1 MSNASADL
9 HFADQPP
16 PAASA
21 LASLARP
28 AAEWFASR
36 FGEPTAV
43 QRLAWPLLAAG
54 GHVLVSAPTGT
65 GKTLAAFLP
74 ILGRLGTDPPAEGAS
89 VACLYVAPLKALAN
103 DAARNLQAHLAELA
117 PLLPGVAPRVA
128 VRTGDTPAAERRRQ
142 RREPPDV
149 LCTTPESLAVLLSQ
163 PALVGL
169 FAGLRWVVVDEV
181 HGLAGNKRGADLSLS
196 LERLTARAAAP
207 PQRVGLSATATPLA
221 EAAAWLAG
229 AGRPCAVARA
239 AAGAP
244 PELTIAPLADQSR
257 FLAALVG
264 RLLPEVRDRRATLV
278 FANTRR
284 LAEQLAWALRLHL
297 PQWETQIAA
306 HHSALA
312 AARRREVE
320 EQFKQGRLRV
330 VVSTTSLE
338 LGIDIGSIDLAVLV
352 HPPGDVVRLLQCV
365 GRSGHGPGGVKRGLV
380 LTAGESELLE
390 AAVTAESG
398 RAGQCEP
405 LRVAGHPLDVL
416 CQQVLGMAAVR
427 EWSADETFA
436 LVRRATPYR
445 DLTRRDF
452 DDCLAYLFGLDRDRR
467 PWLPPRLRGDPSSF
481 AILDERT
488 TRLLRRNLGTI
499 LAEEAVPVL
508 LRREGTADEVPER
521 GGASP
526 RSRSPARSR
535 SRLPFGGDQS
545 GTGTGAGTGTGRDGS
560 GGAPGGPGRE
570 VGSVDEAFAD
580 RLQPGDRFLLD
591 GRCLEVRTRRPDALL
606 VDEVVGRAGVPRWAG
621 EGWPL
626 STELARRLYLL
637 RVQAAEAL
645 RDGPEALAE
654 MLRRDYRLGGE
665 AAAVLADYFQRQ
677 EALSEV
683 PDTAACLVEGIVT
696 GAGVDYYLHT
706 PLNRLGN
713 DALARVA
720 VHRLA
725 RDHGRA
731 ASSLVADL
739 GFALRTRGAADSRP
753 DLLRSLLAAEHFDA
767 DLDAALAGSVP
778 LRQRFGR
785 VALTGLMLLRNPLG
799 RRRRVGGAG
808 WGERQLFDRI
818 HAHDPDFVLLRQAAR
833 EVRAD
838 LCDAEAARC
847 YAAELAAL
855 PLRLRWLP
863 HVAPFAESWTQL
875 GAGPA
880 EAVET
885 AAEALRRLH
894 AALMSEGGA

>member
-1 MSNASADL
+1 MSNAPADL

-16 PAASA
+16 PAAAA
-21 LASLARP
+21 LASLAAP

-36 FGEPTAV
+36 FGEPTAA

-74 ILGRLGTDPPAEGAS
+74 ILGQLAARPPAEGAS

-103 DAARNLQAHLAELA
+103 DAARNLQAHVAELA
-117 PLLPGVAPRVA
+117 PLLPPGAAPRVA

-142 RREPPDV
+142 RQAPPAV

-181 HGLAGNKRGADLSLS
+181 HSLAGNKRGADLSLS
-196 LERLTARAAAP
+196 LERLTALADAP

-221 EAAAWLAG
+221 DAAAWLAG
-229 AGRPCAVARA
+229 VGRPCAVARA
-239 AAGAP
+239 AAGDP
-244 PELTIAPLADQSR
+244 PELTIAPLTDQSR

-297 PQWETQIAA
+297 PEWEAQIAA

-338 LGIDIGSIDLAVLV
+338 LGIDVGSIDLAVLV

-380 LTAGESELLE
+380 LTASEVELLE
-390 AAVTAESG
+390 AAVTAASG

-416 CQQVLGMAAVR
+416 CQQILGMAAVR
-427 EWSADETFA
+427 EWSADAMFELA
-436 LVRRATPYR
+436 RRATPYR
-445 DLTRRDF
+445 DLPRRDF
-452 DDCLAYLFGLDRDRR
+452 DDCLAYLLGLDRDRR
-467 PWLPPRLRGDPSSF
+467 PWLPPRLQGEPASF

-499 LAEEAVPVL
+499 LAEESVPVR
-508 LRREGTADEVPER
+508 LRPREEE
-521 GGASP
+521 
-526 RSRSPARSR
+526 SPA
-535 SRLPFGGDQS
+535 P
-545 GTGTGAGTGTGRDGS
+545 
-560 GGAPGGPGRE
+560 E

-606 VDEVVGRAGVPRWAG
+606 VDEVVGRASVPRWAG

-645 RDGPEALAE
+645 RDGPEALAG
-654 MLRRDYRLGGE
+654 LLQRDYRLVGE

-677 EALSEV
+677 ESLSEV
-683 PDTAACLVEGIVT
+683 PDTAAGLVEGVVT
-696 GAGVDYYLHT
+696 GDGVDYYVHT

-725 RDHGRA
+725 RDHARA
-731 ASSLVADL
+731 ATSLVADL
-739 GFALRTRGAADSRP
+739 GFALRTRGGADGMP
-753 DLLRSLLAAEHFDA
+753 DLLRSLLAADDFDA
-767 DLDAALAGSVP
+767 DLGAALAGSVP

-799 RRRRVGGAG
+799 RRRRVGGPG
-808 WGERQLFDRI
+808 WGERQLYDRVQ
-818 HAHDPDFVLLRQAAR
+818 AHDPEFVLLRQAGR

-838 LCDAEAARC
+838 LCDADAARS
-847 YAAELAAL
+847 YAAEVAAL

-863 HVAPFAESWTQL
+863 HVSPFVESWTQL
-875 GAGPA
+875 GRGPA
-880 EAVET
+880 ETVET
-885 AAEALRRLH
+885 AAEALQRLH
-894 AALMSEGGA
+894 AALMREGEA

>member
-1 MSNASADL
+1 MSNAPAAL

-16 PAASA
+16 PAAAA
-21 LASLARP
+21 LASLAPP
-28 AAEWFASR
+28 AAEWFLSH
-36 FGEPTAV
+36 FGEPTAA

-74 ILGRLGTDPPAEGAS
+74 ILGRLGTSPPAEGAS

-103 DAARNLQAHLAELA
+103 DAARNLQAHVAELA
-117 PLLPGVAPRVA
+117 PLLPGAAPRVA

-142 RREPPDV
+142 RQQPPAV

-163 PALVGL
+163 PALQGL

-181 HGLAGNKRGADLSLS
+181 HGLAGNKRGADLALS
-196 LERLTARAAAP
+196 LERLTALAAAP

-229 AGRPCAVARA
+229 VGRPCAVARA

-297 PQWETQIAA
+297 PEWETRIAV

-320 EQFKQGRLRV
+320 EQFKQGQLRV

-338 LGIDIGSIDLAVLV
+338 LGIDVGSIELAVLV

-365 GRSGHGPGGVKRGLV
+365 GRSGHGPGGVRRGLV
-380 LTAGESELLE
+380 LTASEAELLE
-390 AAVTAESG
+390 AAVTAASG

-405 LRVAGHPLDVL
+405 LRVAGQPLDVL

-427 EWSADETFA
+427 EWSADEMYE

-445 DLTRRDF
+445 DLPRRDF
-452 DDCLAYLFGLDRDRR
+452 DDCLAYLLGLDHDRR
-467 PWLPPRLRGDPSSF
+467 PWLPPRLRGDAGSF
-481 AILDERT
+481 SILDERT
-488 TRLLRRNLGTI
+488 ARLLRRNLGTI
-499 LAEEAVPVL
+499 LAEEPVPVR
-508 LRREGTADEVPER
+508 LRPLSEEA
-521 GGASP
+521 A
-526 RSRSPARSR
+526 
-535 SRLPFGGDQS
+535 
-545 GTGTGAGTGTGRDGS
+545 
-560 GGAPGGPGRE
+560 APE

-591 GRCLEVRTRRPDALL
+591 GRCLEVRTREPDALL
-606 VDEVVGRAGVPRWAG
+606 VDEVIGRASVPRWAG

-645 RDGPEALAE
+645 LDGPEALGE
-654 MLRRDYRLGGE
+654 VLRRDYRLGGE
-665 AAAVLADYFQRQ
+665 SAAVLADYFQRQ
-677 EALSEV
+677 ESLSEV
-683 PDTAACLVEGIVT
+683 PDVAACLVEGVVT
-696 GAGVDYYLHT
+696 GDGVDFYVHT

-739 GFALRTRGAADSRP
+739 GFALRTHGGIDGMP
-753 DLLRSLLAAEHFDA
+753 DLMRPLLAAEQFDA
-767 DLDAALAGSVP
+767 DLDAALAGSPP

-799 RRRRVGGAG
+799 RRRRVGGPG
-808 WGERQLFDRI
+808 WGERQLYDRV
-818 HAHDPDFVLLRQAAR
+818 HAHDADFVLLRQAGR
-833 EVRAD
+833 EVRAG
-838 LCDAEAARC
+838 LCDAHAARS

-863 HVAPFAESWTQL
+863 HLSPFVESWTQL
-875 GAGPA
+875 DGGPA

-885 AAEALRRLH
+885 AAEALQRLH

>member
-1 MSNASADL
+1 MGQQGQGRYNWAMPSDRIQ
-9 HFADQPP
+9 FADQAP
-16 PAASA
+16 PAAAA
-21 LASLARP
+21 LATLATP

-36 FGEPTAV
+36 FGEPTEV
-43 QRLAWPLLAAG
+43 QRLAWPLLADG
-54 GHVLVSAPTGT
+54 RHVLVSAPTGT

-74 ILGRLGTDPPAEGAS
+74 ILGRLATDPPAERAS

-103 DAARNLQAHLAELA
+103 DAARNLQAHVAGLA
-117 PLLPGVAPRVA
+117 PLLPHGAAAPRVA

-142 RREPPDV
+142 RQAPPDV

-163 PALVGL
+163 PALQAM

-181 HGLAGNKRGADLSLS
+181 HGLAGNKRGADLALS
-196 LERLTARAAAP
+196 LERLTALADAP

-221 EAAAWLAG
+221 DAAAWLAG
-229 AGRPCAVARA
+229 VGRPCAVARA

-244 PELTIAPLADQSR
+244 PELTIAPLADQAR

-297 PQWETQIAA
+297 PGWETQIAV

-338 LGIDIGSIDLAVLV
+338 LGIDVGTIDLAVLV

-365 GRSGHGPGGVKRGLV
+365 GRSGHGPAGVKRGLV
-380 LTAGESELLE
+380 LTASEAELLE
-390 AAVTAESG
+390 AAVTAASG

-427 EWSADETFA
+427 EWAADEMFA

-445 DLTRRDF
+445 DLPRRDF
-452 DDCLAYLFGLDRDRR
+452 DDCLAYLLGLDRYRH
-467 PWLPPRLRGDPSSF
+467 PWLPPRLQGEPGSF
-481 AILDERT
+481 TLLDERT
-488 TRLLRRNLGTI
+488 ARLLRRNLGTI
-499 LAEEAVPVL
+499 LAEEAVAVR
-508 LRREGTADEVPER
+508 LRPQDGDEVI
-521 GGASP
+521 
-526 RSRSPARSR
+526 
-535 SRLPFGGDQS
+535 
-545 GTGTGAGTGTGRDGS
+545 
-560 GGAPGGPGRE
+560 APE
-570 VGSVDEAFAD
+570 VGTVDEAFAD

-606 VDEVVGRAGVPRWAG
+606 VDEVIGRAGVPRWAG

-654 MLRRDYRLGGE
+654 LLRRDYRLGGE

-683 PDTAACLVEGIVT
+683 PDTAACLVEGVVA
-696 GAGVDYYLHT
+696 GDGVDYYVHT

-713 DALARVA
+713 DALARVT

-739 GFALRTRGAADSRP
+739 GFALRTRGADGMP
-753 DLLRSLLAAEHFDA
+753 DLLRSLLAPDQFDA
-767 DLDAALAGSVP
+767 DLDAALAGSEP

-799 RRRRVGGAG
+799 RRRRVGGPG
-808 WGERQLFDRI
+808 WGERQLYDRV

-833 EVRAD
+833 EVRAE
-838 LCDAEAARC
+838 LCDAEAARA

-863 HVAPFAESWTQL
+863 HASPFVESWTQL
-875 GAGPA
+875 DGGPA
-880 EAVET
+880 ESVET

-894 AALMSEGGA
+894 GALLSEGGA